1 MAVCISPTYT
11 AVCLVL
17 YLRLGASA
25 SQVGASGSTENLLAL
40 VGELQKQLQEEQSL
54 KSVSGAAQALHDV
67 PAAKPPSTAGPLL
80 ALTGGGRDEKE
91 MDGIDGE
98 PLEEQAN
105 SEVIEAVQKLHV
117 EQSKKRADEAKEAEK
132 INPVATPCRAPD
144 RYPAG
149 PTSTQ
154 AASIPPNQ
162 RTPEPEPSASLAPP
176 AAASAAVHHQP
187 VIVINSSTRK
197 KEYMRLVPWLW
208 HGQP

>member
-25 SQVGASGSTENLLAL
+25 SQLGATGSTENLLAL

-54 KSVSGAAQALHDV
+54 KSVSGAAQAQHDV

-80 ALTGGGRDEKE
+80 ALTGAGCDEMV
-91 MDGIDGE
+91 MDGIDGD
-98 PLEEQAN
+98 PLEDSDQEEQAN

-117 EQSKKRADEAKEAEK
+117 EQSKKRDDKAKEAEK
-132 INPVATPCRAPD
+132 IHPVPTPC
-144 RYPAG
+144 

-154 AASIPPNQ
+154 AASIPPGQ

-176 AAASAAVHHQP
+176 AVTSAAHQQP